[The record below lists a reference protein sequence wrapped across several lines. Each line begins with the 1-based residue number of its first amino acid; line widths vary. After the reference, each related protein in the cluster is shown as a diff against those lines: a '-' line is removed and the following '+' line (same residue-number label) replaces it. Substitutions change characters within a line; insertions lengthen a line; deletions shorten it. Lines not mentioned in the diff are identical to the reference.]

1 MRVNLADVIDAI
13 DTINEDETYFY
24 SIQDEEIVY
33 VLEDDED
40 DEFFIP
46 LPTKEEVNDY
56 QNMVNFTESIE
67 DDKKC
72 DWFENAIHGKGAF
85 RRFRATLERFG
96 METEWYDYLEAC
108 HRELA
113 IEWCEQHGIVYDT
126 SVRSEEVDDDW
137 DEEDVVVERKP
148 IKQVQIPLRFVHIDE
163 DNYMSALSLCDIY
176 LQELDQYEG
185 VSSSSDYD
193 RAQDYL
199 EEALEEKDIYVL
211 SDHGRF
217 IAMAICRMNGCITT
231 ITDLCVVKDKR
242 RSGVARQL
250 VQEIQKEEVETLQF
264 EVPTNNPI
272 MHAFLQAIG
281 YAKVIHTTYTKW

>member
-1 MRVNLADVIDAI
+1 MKVNLLDVLDAI

-67 DDKKC
+67 DDKKR

-126 SVRSEEVDDDW
+126 SVRSEEIDDDW

-148 IKQVQIPLRFVHIDE
+148 IKQVQIPLRFVRIDE
-163 DNYMSALSLCDIY
+163 DNYMSALSLCDTY
-176 LQELDQYEG
+176 LQELDHCAG

-217 IAMAICRMNGCITT
+217 IAMAICRMNGSVTT
-231 ITDLCVVKDKR
+231 ISDLCVVKDKR

-250 VQEIQKEEVETLQF
+250 VQEIQKEEVEPLQF
-264 EVPTNNPI
+264 EVPTNNPT

-281 YAKVIHTTYTKW
+281 YAKIIHTTYTK

>member
-1 MRVNLADVIDAI
+1 MKVNLLDVIDAI

-33 VLEDDED
+33 ALDDGEDE
-40 DEFFIP
+40 EFFIP
-46 LPTKEEVNDY
+46 LPTKQEVNDY
-56 QNMVNFTESIE
+56 QNMVNFTETIE
-67 DDKKC
+67 DDKKR

-113 IEWCEQHGIVYDT
+113 IEWCEQHGIVYDMT
-126 SVRSEEVDDDW
+126 ARCEEVDDDW
-137 DEEDVVVERKP
+137 VEEDVVVEKEP
-148 IKQVQIPLRFVHIDE
+148 IKQVQIPLRFVRIDE
-163 DNYMSALSLCDIY
+163 DNYMSTLSLCDTY
-176 LQELDQYEG
+176 LQELDQYAG
-185 VSSSSDYD
+185 LSSSSDYD
-193 RAQDYL
+193 RAQNYL
-199 EEALEEKDIYVL
+199 EEALEEKEIYVL

-217 IAMAICRMNGCITT
+217 IAMAICRMNGSVTT

-250 VQEIQKEEVETLQF
+250 VQEIQKEEVEPLQF
-264 EVPTNNPI
+264 EVPTNNSI
-272 MHAFLQAIG
+272 IHAFLQAIG
-281 YAKVIHTTYTKW
+281 YAKVIHTTYSK

>member
-1 MRVNLADVIDAI
+1 MKVNLLDVIDAI

-33 VLEDDED
+33 ALDDGEDE
-40 DEFFIP
+40 EFFIP
-46 LPTKEEVNDY
+46 LPTKQEVNDY
-56 QNMVNFTESIE
+56 QNMVNFTETIE
-67 DDKKC
+67 DDKKR

-126 SVRSEEVDDDW
+126 SARCEEVDDDW
-137 DEEDVVVERKP
+137 VEGDVVAEKEP
-148 IKQVQIPLRFVHIDE
+148 IKQVQIPLRFVRIDE
-163 DNYMSALSLCDIY
+163 DNYMSALSLCDTY
-176 LQELDQYEG
+176 LQELDQYAG

-193 RAQDYL
+193 RAQNYL

-217 IAMAICRMNGCITT
+217 IAMAICRMNGSVTT

-250 VQEIQKEEVETLQF
+250 VQEIQKEEVEPLQF

-281 YAKVIHTTYTKW
+281 YAKVIHTTYSK

>member
-1 MRVNLADVIDAI
+1 MKVNLLDVLDAI

-33 VLEDDED
+33 ALEDDED

-56 QNMVNFTESIE
+56 QNMVNFTETIE
-67 DDKKC
+67 DDKKR

-96 METEWYDYLEAC
+96 METEWYDYLDAC

-217 IAMAICRMNGCITT
+217 IAMAIFRMDGSVTT

-242 RSGVARQL
+242 RSGVARKL
-250 VQEIQKEEVETLQF
+250 ISEIQKEEVQPLQF

-281 YAKVIHTTYTKW
+281 YAKILHTTYTK

>member
-67 DDKKC
+67 DDKKR

-113 IEWCEQHGIVYDT
+113 IEWCEQHGVVYDT

-148 IKQVQIPLRFVHIDE
+148 IKQVQIPLRFVRIDE
-163 DNYMSALSLCDIY
+163 DNYMSALSLCDTY

-281 YAKVIHTTYTKW
+281 YAKVIHTTYTK

>member
-1 MRVNLADVIDAI
+1 MKVNLADVIDAI

-56 QNMVNFTESIE
+56 QIMVNFTETIE
-67 DDKKC
+67 DDKKR
-72 DWFENAIHGKGAF
+72 DWFENAIRGKGAF

-163 DNYMSALSLCDIY
+163 DNYMSALSLCDTY
-176 LQELDQYEG
+176 LQELDHCAG

-250 VQEIQKEEVETLQF
+250 VQEIQKEEVEPLQF

-272 MHAFLQAIG
+272 MHVFLQAIG
-281 YAKVIHTTYTKW
+281 YAKIIHTTYSK

>member
-1 MRVNLADVIDAI
+1 MKVNLLDVIDAI

-33 VLEDDED
+33 ALDDGEDE
-40 DEFFIP
+40 EFFIP
-46 LPTKEEVNDY
+46 LPTKQEVNDY
-56 QNMVNFTESIE
+56 QNMVNFTETIE
-67 DDKKC
+67 DDKKR

-96 METEWYDYLEAC
+96 METEWYDYLETC

-113 IEWCEQHGIVYDT
+113 IEWCEQHGIVYDMT
-126 SVRSEEVDDDW
+126 ARCEEVDDDW
-137 DEEDVVVERKP
+137 VEEDVVAEKEP
-148 IKQVQIPLRFVHIDE
+148 IKQVQIPLRFVRIDE
-163 DNYMSALSLCDIY
+163 DNYMSALSLCDTY
-176 LQELDQYEG
+176 LQELGQYAG
-185 VSSSSDYD
+185 LSSSSDYD
-193 RAQDYL
+193 RAQNYL

-217 IAMAICRMNGCITT
+217 IAMAICRMNGCVTT

-242 RSGVARQL
+242 LNGVARQL
-250 VQEIQKEEVETLQF
+250 VQEIQKEEVEPLQF
-264 EVPTNNPI
+264 EVPTTNSI

-281 YAKVIHTTYTKW
+281 YAKVIHTTYTK

>member
-1 MRVNLADVIDAI
+1 MKVNLLDVIDAI

-33 VLEDDED
+33 ALDDGEDE
-40 DEFFIP
+40 EFFIP
-46 LPTKEEVNDY
+46 LPTKQEVNDY
-56 QNMVNFTESIE
+56 QNMVNFTETIE
-67 DDKKC
+67 DDKKR

-126 SVRSEEVDDDW
+126 SARCEEVDDDW
-137 DEEDVVVERKP
+137 VEEDVVAEKAP
-148 IKQVQIPLRFVHIDE
+148 IKQVQIPLRFVRIDE
-163 DNYMSALSLCDIY
+163 DNYMSALSLCDTY
-176 LQELDQYEG
+176 LQELDQYAG
-185 VSSSSDYD
+185 LSSSSDYD
-193 RAQDYL
+193 RAQNYL

-217 IAMAICRMNGCITT
+217 IAMAICRMNGSVTT

-250 VQEIQKEEVETLQF
+250 VQEIQKAEVHPLQF
-264 EVPTNNPI
+264 EVPTNNSI
-272 MHAFLQAIG
+272 MHAFLQAVG
-281 YAKVIHTTYTKW
+281 YAKVIHTTYSK

>member
-1 MRVNLADVIDAI
+1 MKVNLLDVIDAI

-33 VLEDDED
+33 ALDDGEDE
-40 DEFFIP
+40 EFFIP
-46 LPTKEEVNDY
+46 LPTKQEVNDY
-56 QNMVNFTESIE
+56 QNMVNFTETIE
-67 DDKKC
+67 DDKKR

-113 IEWCEQHGIVYDT
+113 IEWCEQHGIVYDMT
-126 SVRSEEVDDDW
+126 ARCEEVDDDW
-137 DEEDVVVERKP
+137 DEEDVVAEKEP
-148 IKQVQIPLRFVHIDE
+148 IKQVQIPLRFVRIDE
-163 DNYMSALSLCDIY
+163 DNYMSALSLCDTY
-176 LQELDQYEG
+176 LQELDQYAG
-185 VSSSSDYD
+185 LSSSSDYD
-193 RAQDYL
+193 RAQNYL

-217 IAMAICRMNGCITT
+217 IAMAICRMNGSVTT

-250 VQEIQKEEVETLQF
+250 VQEIQKEEVEPLQF
-264 EVPTNNPI
+264 EVPTNNSI

-281 YAKVIHTTYTKW
+281 YAKVIHTTYSK

>member
-1 MRVNLADVIDAI
+1 
-13 DTINEDETYFY
+13 
-24 SIQDEEIVY
+24 
-33 VLEDDED
+33 
-40 DEFFIP
+40 
-46 LPTKEEVNDY
+46 
-56 QNMVNFTESIE
+56 MVNFTESIE
-67 DDKKC
+67 DDKKR

-113 IEWCEQHGIVYDT
+113 IEWCEQHGVVYDT

-176 LQELDQYEG
+176 LQELDQYAG

-250 VQEIQKEEVETLQF
+250 VQEIQKEEVEPLRF

-281 YAKVIHTTYTKW
+281 YVKVIHTTYTK

>member
-1 MRVNLADVIDAI
+1 MKVNLLDVIDAI

-33 VLEDDED
+33 ALEDGEDE
-40 DEFFIP
+40 EFFIP
-46 LPTKEEVNDY
+46 LPTKQEVNDY
-56 QNMVNFTESIE
+56 QNMVNFTETIE
-67 DDKKC
+67 DDKKR

-126 SVRSEEVDDDW
+126 SARCEEVDDDW
-137 DEEDVVVERKP
+137 VEEDVVAEKEP
-148 IKQVQIPLRFVHIDE
+148 IKQVQIPLRFIRIDE
-163 DNYMSALSLCDIY
+163 DNYMSALSLCDTY
-176 LQELDQYEG
+176 LQELDQYAG
-185 VSSSSDYD
+185 LSSSSDYD
-193 RAQDYL
+193 RAQNYL

-217 IAMAICRMNGCITT
+217 IAMAIYRMNSGITT
-231 ITDLCVVKDKR
+231 VTDLCVVKDKR
-242 RSGVARQL
+242 RSGVARKL
-250 VQEIQKEEVETLQF
+250 ISEIQKEEVQPLQF
-264 EVPTNNPI
+264 EVPTDNPI

-281 YAKVIHTTYTKW
+281 YAKIIHTTYTK

>member
-1 MRVNLADVIDAI
+1 MKVNLMDVIDAI

-56 QNMVNFTESIE
+56 QNMVNFTETIE
-67 DDKKC
+67 DDKKR
-72 DWFENAIHGKGAF
+72 DWFENAIRGKGAF

-96 METEWYDYLEAC
+96 METAWYDYLEAS

-137 DEEDVVVERKP
+137 DEEDVVKEKEP
-148 IKQVQIPLRFVHIDE
+148 IKQIQIPLRFVRIDD
-163 DNYMSALSLCDIY
+163 DNYMSVLSLCDTY
-176 LQELDQYEG
+176 LQELDQYAG

-199 EEALEEKDIYVL
+199 EEALEEKDMYVL

-217 IAMAICRMNGCITT
+217 IAMAICRMDGSVTT

-242 RSGVARQL
+242 RSGVARKL
-250 VQEIQKEEVETLQF
+250 ISEIQKEELQPLQF
-264 EVPTNNPI
+264 EVPTNNPN

-281 YAKVIHTTYTKW
+281 YAKILHTTYTK

>member
-1 MRVNLADVIDAI
+1 MKVNLLDVIDAI

-33 VLEDDED
+33 ALEDGEDE
-40 DEFFIP
+40 EFFIP
-46 LPTKEEVNDY
+46 LPTKQEVNDY
-56 QNMVNFTESIE
+56 QNMVNFTETIE
-67 DDKKC
+67 DDKKR

-126 SVRSEEVDDDW
+126 SARCEEVDDDW
-137 DEEDVVVERKP
+137 VEEDVVAEKEP
-148 IKQVQIPLRFVHIDE
+148 IKQVQIPLRFIRIDE
-163 DNYMSALSLCDIY
+163 DNYMSALSLCDTY
-176 LQELDQYEG
+176 LQELDQYAG
-185 VSSSSDYD
+185 LSSSSDYD
-193 RAQDYL
+193 RAQNYL

-217 IAMAICRMNGCITT
+217 IAMAIYRMNSGITT
-231 ITDLCVVKDKR
+231 VTDLCVVKDKR

-250 VQEIQKEEVETLQF
+250 VQEIQKEEVEPLQF

-272 MHAFLQAIG
+272 MHVFLQAIG
-281 YAKVIHTTYTKW
+281 YAKIIHTTYTK

>member
-1 MRVNLADVIDAI
+1 MKVNLLDVIDAI
-13 DTINEDETYFY
+13 DTVSEDETYFY

-33 VLEDDED
+33 ALDDSED

-46 LPTKEEVNDY
+46 LPTKDEVNDY
-56 QNMVNFTESIE
+56 QNMVNFTETIE
-67 DDKKC
+67 DEKKR

-96 METEWYDYLEAC
+96 METEWYDYLEAS

-113 IEWCEQHGIVYDT
+113 INWCEQHGIVYET
-126 SVRSEEVDDDW
+126 SAQSEEVDDDW
-137 DEEDVVVERKP
+137 DEEDVVAEKEPV
-148 IKQVQIPLRFVHIDE
+148 KQVQIPLRFVRIDE
-163 DNYMSALSLCDIY
+163 DNYMSALSLCDTY
-176 LQELDQYEG
+176 LQELDQYTG
-185 VSSSSDYD
+185 NSSSSDYD
-193 RAQDYL
+193 RAQNYL

-217 IAMAICRMNGCITT
+217 IAMAICRMDGSVTT

-242 RSGVARQL
+242 RSGVARKL
-250 VQEIQKEEVETLQF
+250 ISEIQKQEVQPLQF
-264 EVPTNNPI
+264 EVPTNNPT

-281 YAKVIHTTYTKW
+281 YAKIIHTTYTK

>member
-1 MRVNLADVIDAI
+1 MKVNLLDVIDAI

-33 VLEDDED
+33 ALDDGEDE
-40 DEFFIP
+40 EFFIP
-46 LPTKEEVNDY
+46 LPTKQEVNDY
-56 QNMVNFTESIE
+56 QNMVNFTETIE
-67 DDKKC
+67 DDKKR

-113 IEWCEQHGIVYDT
+113 IEWCEQHGIVYDMT
-126 SVRSEEVDDDW
+126 ARCEEVDDDW
-137 DEEDVVVERKP
+137 VEEDVVVERKP

-163 DNYMSALSLCDIY
+163 DNYMSALSLCDTY
-176 LQELDQYEG
+176 LQELDQYAG
-185 VSSSSDYD
+185 LSSSSDYD
-193 RAQDYL
+193 RAQNYL

-217 IAMAICRMNGCITT
+217 IAMAICRMNGSVTT

-250 VQEIQKEEVETLQF
+250 VQEIQKEEVEPLQF
-264 EVPTNNPI
+264 EVPTNNSI

-281 YAKVIHTTYTKW
+281 YAKVIHTTYTK

>member
-1 MRVNLADVIDAI
+1 MKVNLLDVIDAI
-13 DTINEDETYFY
+13 DTVSEDETYFY

-33 VLEDDED
+33 ALDDGED

-46 LPTKEEVNDY
+46 LPTKQEVNDY
-56 QNMVNFTESIE
+56 QNMVNFTETIE
-67 DDKKC
+67 DDKKR

-126 SVRSEEVDDDW
+126 SARCEEVDDDW
-137 DEEDVVVERKP
+137 VEEDVVAEKEP
-148 IKQVQIPLRFVHIDE
+148 IKQVQIPLRFVRIDE
-163 DNYMSALSLCDIY
+163 DNYMSALSLCDTY
-176 LQELDQYEG
+176 LQELDQYAG

-193 RAQDYL
+193 RAQNYL

-217 IAMAICRMNGCITT
+217 IAMAICRMNGCVTT

-242 RSGVARQL
+242 LNGVAR
-250 VQEIQKEEVETLQF
+250 
-264 EVPTNNPI
+264 
-272 MHAFLQAIG
+272 
-281 YAKVIHTTYTKW
+281 

>member
-67 DDKKC
+67 DDKKR

-126 SVRSEEVDDDW
+126 SVRSEEIDDDW

-148 IKQVQIPLRFVHIDE
+148 IKQVQIPLRFVRIDE
-163 DNYMSALSLCDIY
+163 DNYMSALSLCDTY
-176 LQELDQYEG
+176 LQELDHCAG

-217 IAMAICRMNGCITT
+217 IAMAICRMNGSITT

-250 VQEIQKEEVETLQF
+250 VQEIQKEEVEPLQF
-264 EVPTNNPI
+264 EVPTNNSI

-281 YAKVIHTTYTKW
+281 YAKVIHTTYSK

>member
-1 MRVNLADVIDAI
+1 MKVNLMDVIDAI

-33 VLEDDED
+33 VLEDEED

-56 QNMVNFTESIE
+56 QNMVNFTETIE
-67 DDKKC
+67 DDKKR
-72 DWFENAIHGKGAF
+72 DWFENAIRGKGAF

-96 METEWYDYLEAC
+96 METAWYDYLEAS

-126 SVRSEEVDDDW
+126 SVRSKEVDDDW
-137 DEEDVVVERKP
+137 DEEDVVKEKEPV
-148 IKQVQIPLRFVHIDE
+148 KQIQISLRFVRIDD
-163 DNYMSALSLCDIY
+163 DNYMSALSLCDTY
-176 LQELDQYEG
+176 LQELDQYVG

-199 EEALEEKDIYVL
+199 EEALEEKDMYVL

-217 IAMAICRMNGCITT
+217 IAMAICRMDGSVTT

-242 RSGVARQL
+242 RSGVARKL
-250 VQEIQKEEVETLQF
+250 ISEIQKEEVQPLQF
-264 EVPTNNPI
+264 EVPTNNPN

-281 YAKVIHTTYTKW
+281 YAKILHTTYTK

>member
-1 MRVNLADVIDAI
+1 MDVIDAI
-13 DTINEDETYFY
+13 DTVSEDETYFY

-33 VLEDDED
+33 ALDDSED

-56 QNMVNFTESIE
+56 QNMVNFTETIE
-67 DDKKC
+67 DDKKR

-96 METEWYDYLEAC
+96 METEWYDYLEAS

-126 SVRSEEVDDDW
+126 SVRHE
-137 DEEDVVVERKP
+137 
-148 IKQVQIPLRFVHIDE
+148 
-163 DNYMSALSLCDIY
+163 
-176 LQELDQYEG
+176 ELDQYAG
-185 VSSSSDYD
+185 ISSSSDYD
-193 RAQDYL
+193 RAQNYL
-199 EEALEEKDIYVL
+199 EEALEEKEIYVL

-217 IAMAICRMNGCITT
+217 IAMAICKIDGCITT

-242 RSGVARQL
+242 RSGVARKL
-250 VQEIQKEEVETLQF
+250 ISEIQKEEVQPLHF
-264 EVPTNNPI
+264 EVPTNNQT

-281 YAKVIHTTYTKW
+281 YAKIIHTTYTK

>member
-1 MRVNLADVIDAI
+1 MKVNLLDVIDAI
-13 DTINEDETYFY
+13 DTVSEDETYFY

-33 VLEDDED
+33 ALDDGED

-46 LPTKEEVNDY
+46 LPTKQEVNDY
-56 QNMVNFTESIE
+56 QNMVNFTETIE
-67 DDKKC
+67 DDKKR

-113 IEWCEQHGIVYDT
+113 IEWCEQHGVVYDT

-137 DEEDVVVERKP
+137 DEEDVVAEKEPV
-148 IKQVQIPLRFVHIDE
+148 KQVQIPLRFVRIDE
-163 DNYMSALSLCDIY
+163 DNFMSALSLCDTY
-176 LQELDQYEG
+176 LQELDQYAG
-185 VSSSSDYD
+185 LSTSSDYD
-193 RAQDYL
+193 RAQNYL

-217 IAMAICRMNGCITT
+217 IAMAICRMNGCVTT

-264 EVPTNNPI
+264 EVPINNPT

-281 YAKVIHTTYTKW
+281 YTKIIHTTYTK

>member
-46 LPTKEEVNDY
+46 LPTKQEVNDY
-56 QNMVNFTESIE
+56 QNMVNFTETIE
-67 DDKKC
+67 DDKKR

-113 IEWCEQHGIVYDT
+113 IEWCEQHGVVYDT

-137 DEEDVVVERKP
+137 DEEDVVVEKKP
-148 IKQVQIPLRFVHIDE
+148 IKQVQIPLRFVRIDE
-163 DNYMSALSLCDIY
+163 DNYMSALSLCDTY

-281 YAKVIHTTYTKW
+281 YAKVIHTTYTK

>member
-1 MRVNLADVIDAI
+1 MKVNLLDVIDAI
-13 DTINEDETYFY
+13 DTINEEETYFY

-33 VLEDDED
+33 ALDDGEDE
-40 DEFFIP
+40 EFFIP
-46 LPTKEEVNDY
+46 LPTKQEVNDY
-56 QNMVNFTESIE
+56 QNMVNFTETIE
-67 DDKKC
+67 DDKKR

-85 RRFRATLERFG
+85 RRFRATLQRFG

-126 SVRSEEVDDDW
+126 SVRSEVVDDDW

-148 IKQVQIPLRFVHIDE
+148 IKQVQIPLRFVRVDE

-176 LQELDQYEG
+176 LQELDQYAG
-185 VSSSSDYD
+185 VSSFSDYE

-217 IAMAICRMNGCITT
+217 IAMAICRMNGSITT

-242 RSGVARQL
+242 RSGIARQL
-250 VQEIQKEEVETLQF
+250 VQEIQKEEVEPLQF

-281 YAKVIHTTYTKW
+281 YAKVIHTTYSK

>member
-1 MRVNLADVIDAI
+1 MKVNLLDVIDAI
-13 DTINEDETYFY
+13 DTINEEETYFY

-33 VLEDDED
+33 ALDDGEDE
-40 DEFFIP
+40 EFFIP
-46 LPTKEEVNDY
+46 LPTKQEVNDY
-56 QNMVNFTESIE
+56 QNMVNFTETIE
-67 DDKKC
+67 DDKKR

-148 IKQVQIPLRFVHIDE
+148 IKQVQIPLRFVRVDE

-176 LQELDQYEG
+176 LQELDQYAG
-185 VSSSSDYD
+185 VSSFSDYE

-217 IAMAICRMNGCITT
+217 IAMAICRMNGSITT

-242 RSGVARQL
+242 RSGIARQL
-250 VQEIQKEEVETLQF
+250 VQEIQKEEVEPLQF

-281 YAKVIHTTYTKW
+281 YAKVIHTTYSK

>member
-1 MRVNLADVIDAI
+1 MDVIDAI

-33 VLEDDED
+33 ALEDDED

-56 QNMVNFTESIE
+56 QNMVNFTETIE
-67 DDKKC
+67 DDKKR
-72 DWFENAIHGKGAF
+72 DWFENAIRGKGAF

-96 METEWYDYLEAC
+96 METQWYDYLEAS

-137 DEEDVVVERKP
+137 DEEDVVKEKEP
-148 IKQVQIPLRFVHIDE
+148 IKQIQIPLRFVRIDD
-163 DNYMSALSLCDIY
+163 DNYMSALSLCDTY

-185 VSSSSDYD
+185 VASSSDYD

-199 EEALEEKDIYVL
+199 EEALEEKDMYVL

-217 IAMAICRMNGCITT
+217 IAMAICRMNGSVTT

-242 RSGVARQL
+242 RSGVARKL
-250 VQEIQKEEVETLQF
+250 ISEIQKEEVQPLHF
-264 EVPTNNPI
+264 EVPTNNPN

-281 YAKVIHTTYTKW
+281 YAKIIHTTYTK

>member
-250 VQEIQKEEVETLQF
+250 VQEIQKEEVEPLRF

-281 YAKVIHTTYTKW
+281 YVKVIHTTYTK

>member
-1 MRVNLADVIDAI
+1 MKVNLLDVIDAI
-13 DTINEDETYFY
+13 DTVSEDETYFY

-33 VLEDDED
+33 ALDDSED

-46 LPTKEEVNDY
+46 LPTKDEVNDY
-56 QNMVNFTESIE
+56 QNMVNFTETIE
-67 DDKKC
+67 DEKKR

-96 METEWYDYLEAC
+96 METEWYDYLEAS

-113 IEWCEQHGIVYDT
+113 INWCEQHGIVYET
-126 SVRSEEVDDDW
+126 SVRHEEVDDDW
-137 DEEDVVVERKP
+137 DEEDVVAEKEPV
-148 IKQVQIPLRFVHIDE
+148 KQVQIPLRFVRIDE
-163 DNYMSALSLCDIY
+163 DNYMSALSLCDTY
-176 LQELDQYEG
+176 LQELDQYTG
-185 VSSSSDYD
+185 NSSSSDYD
-193 RAQDYL
+193 RAQNYL

-217 IAMAICRMNGCITT
+217 IAMAICRMDGSVTT

-242 RSGVARQL
+242 RSGVARKL
-250 VQEIQKEEVETLQF
+250 ISEIQKQEVQPLQF
-264 EVPTNNPI
+264 EVPTNNPT

-281 YAKVIHTTYTKW
+281 YAKIIHTTYTK

>member
-1 MRVNLADVIDAI
+1 MKVNLLDVIDAI

-33 VLEDDED
+33 ALDDGEDE
-40 DEFFIP
+40 EFFIP
-46 LPTKEEVNDY
+46 LPTKQEVNDY
-56 QNMVNFTESIE
+56 QNMVNFTETIE
-67 DDKKC
+67 DDKKR

-108 HRELA
+108 HRDLA

-163 DNYMSALSLCDIY
+163 DNYMSALSLCDTY
-176 LQELDQYEG
+176 LQELDHCAG

-231 ITDLCVVKDKR
+231 ITDLYVVKDKR

-281 YAKVIHTTYTKW
+281 YAKVIHTTYTK

>member
-67 DDKKC
+67 DDKKR

-126 SVRSEEVDDDW
+126 SVRSEEIDDDW

-148 IKQVQIPLRFVHIDE
+148 IKQVQIPLRFVRIDE
-163 DNYMSALSLCDIY
+163 DNYMSALSLCDTY
-176 LQELDQYEG
+176 LQELDHCAG

-250 VQEIQKEEVETLQF
+250 VQEIQKEEVEPLQF

-281 YAKVIHTTYTKW
+281 YAKVIHTTYTK

>member
-1 MRVNLADVIDAI
+1 MKVNLMDVIDAI

-56 QNMVNFTESIE
+56 QNMVNFTETIE
-67 DDKKC
+67 DDKKR
-72 DWFENAIHGKGAF
+72 DWFENAIRGKGAF

-96 METEWYDYLEAC
+96 METAWYDYLEAS

-126 SVRSEEVDDDW
+126 SAQSEEVDDDW
-137 DEEDVVVERKP
+137 DEEDVVKEKEPV
-148 IKQVQIPLRFVHIDE
+148 KQIQIPLRFVRIDD
-163 DNYMSALSLCDIY
+163 DNYMSALSLCDTY
-176 LQELDQYEG
+176 LQELDWYAG

-199 EEALEEKDIYVL
+199 EEALEEKDMYVL

-217 IAMAICRMNGCITT
+217 IAMAICRMDGSVTT

-242 RSGVARQL
+242 RSGVARKL
-250 VQEIQKEEVETLQF
+250 ISEIQKEEVQPLQF
-264 EVPTNNPI
+264 EVPTNNPN

-281 YAKVIHTTYTKW
+281 YAKILHTTYTK

>member
-67 DDKKC
+67 DDKKR

-163 DNYMSALSLCDIY
+163 DNYMSALSLCDTY
-176 LQELDQYEG
+176 LQELDHCAG

-250 VQEIQKEEVETLQF
+250 VQEIQKEEVEPLQF

-272 MHAFLQAIG
+272 MHVFLQAIG
-281 YAKVIHTTYTKW
+281 YAKIIHTTYSK

>member
-67 DDKKC
+67 DDKKR

-96 METEWYDYLEAC
+96 METEWYNYLDAC

-113 IEWCEQHGIVYDT
+113 IEWCEQHGVVYDT

-148 IKQVQIPLRFVHIDE
+148 IKQVQIPLRFVRIDE
-163 DNYMSALSLCDIY
+163 DNYMSALSLCDTY

-281 YAKVIHTTYTKW
+281 YAKVIHTTYTK

>member
-1 MRVNLADVIDAI
+1 MRVNLVDVIDAI

-33 VLEDDED
+33 ALEDDED

-56 QNMVNFTESIE
+56 QNMVNFTETIE
-67 DDKKC
+67 DDKKR

-137 DEEDVVVERKP
+137 DEEDVVEKKEP
-148 IKQVQIPLRFVHIDE
+148 IKQVQIPLRFVRVDE
-163 DNYMSALSLCDIY
+163 DNYMSALSLCDTY
-176 LQELDQYEG
+176 LQELNQYAG
-185 VSSSSDYD
+185 VSSFSDYD

-217 IAMAICRMNGCITT
+217 IAMAICRMNDSITT

-250 VQEIQKEEVETLQF
+250 VQKIQDEEVEPLQF
-264 EVPTNNPI
+264 EVPTNNPT

-281 YAKVIHTTYTKW
+281 YAKVIHTTYSK

>member
-33 VLEDDED
+33 ALDDGEDE
-40 DEFFIP
+40 EFFIP
-46 LPTKEEVNDY
+46 LPTKQEVNDY

-67 DDKKC
+67 DDKKR

-113 IEWCEQHGIVYDT
+113 IEWCEQHGVVYDT
-126 SVRSEEVDDDW
+126 SVRSEEIDDDW

-148 IKQVQIPLRFVHIDE
+148 IKQVQIPLRFVRIDE
-163 DNYMSALSLCDIY
+163 DNYMSALSLCDTY
-176 LQELDQYEG
+176 LQELDQYAG
-185 VSSSSDYD
+185 LSPSSDYD

-217 IAMAICRMNGCITT
+217 IAMAICRMNGSITT

-242 RSGVARQL
+242 RSGIARQL

-264 EVPTNNPI
+264 EVPTNNLI

-281 YAKVIHTTYTKW
+281 YAKIIHTTYTK

>member
-67 DDKKC
+67 DDKKR
-72 DWFENAIHGKGAF
+72 DWVENAIHGKGAF

-126 SVRSEEVDDDW
+126 SVRSEEIDDDW

-148 IKQVQIPLRFVHIDE
+148 IKQVQIPLRFVRIDE
-163 DNYMSALSLCDIY
+163 DNSMSALSLCDTY
-176 LQELDQYEG
+176 LQELDQYAG
-185 VSSSSDYD
+185 LSPSSDYD

-217 IAMAICRMNGCITT
+217 IAMAICRMNGSITT

-242 RSGVARQL
+242 RSGIARQL

-264 EVPTNNPI
+264 EVPTNNLI

-281 YAKVIHTTYTKW
+281 YAKIIHTTYTK

>member
-33 VLEDDED
+33 ALEDDED

-56 QNMVNFTESIE
+56 QNMVNFTETIE
-67 DDKKC
+67 DDKKR

-137 DEEDVVVERKP
+137 DEEDVVEKKEP
-148 IKQVQIPLRFVHIDE
+148 IKQVQIPLRFVRVDE
-163 DNYMSALSLCDIY
+163 GNYMSALSLCDTY
-176 LQELDQYEG
+176 LQELDQYAG
-185 VSSSSDYD
+185 VSSFSDYE

-199 EEALEEKDIYVL
+199 EEALEENDIYVL

-250 VQEIQKEEVETLQF
+250 VQKIQDEEVEPLQF
-264 EVPTNNPI
+264 EVPTNNPT

-281 YAKVIHTTYTKW
+281 YAKEIHTTYSK

>member
-1 MRVNLADVIDAI
+1 MQVNLLDVIDAI
-13 DTINEDETYFY
+13 DTINEEETYFY

-33 VLEDDED
+33 ALDDGEDE
-40 DEFFIP
+40 EFFIP
-46 LPTKEEVNDY
+46 LPTKQEVNDY
-56 QNMVNFTESIE
+56 QNMVNFTETIE
-67 DDKKC
+67 DDKKR

-85 RRFRATLERFG
+85 RRFRATLQRFG

-113 IEWCEQHGIVYDT
+113 IEWCEQHGIVYDMT
-126 SVRSEEVDDDW
+126 ARCEEVDDDW
-137 DEEDVVVERKP
+137 VEEDVVVERKP

-163 DNYMSALSLCDIY
+163 DNYMSALSLCDTY
-176 LQELDQYEG
+176 LQELDQYAG
-185 VSSSSDYD
+185 LSSSSDYD
-193 RAQDYL
+193 RAQNYL

-217 IAMAICRMNGCITT
+217 IAMAICRMNGSVTT

-250 VQEIQKEEVETLQF
+250 VQEIQKEEVEPLQF

-281 YAKVIHTTYTKW
+281 YAKVIHTTYTK

>member
-33 VLEDDED
+33 ALEDDED

-56 QNMVNFTESIE
+56 QNMVNFTETIE
-67 DDKKC
+67 DDKKR

-137 DEEDVVVERKP
+137 DEEDVVEKKEP
-148 IKQVQIPLRFVHIDE
+148 IKQVQIPLRFVRIDE
-163 DNYMSALSLCDIY
+163 DNYMSALSLCDTY
-176 LQELDQYEG
+176 LQELDPYAG
-185 VSSSSDYD
+185 VSSFSDYD

-250 VQEIQKEEVETLQF
+250 VQKIQDEEVEPLQF
-264 EVPTNNPI
+264 EVPTNNPT

-281 YAKVIHTTYTKW
+281 YAKVIHTTYSK